1 MAATPVQLLRH
12 PGFRKIWLVGGLVNT
27 MRWLEVL
34 AIGIYVFDL
43 TGSPLLVALMMFLRQ
58 LPFAL
63 FGAVVGAV
71 ADRFDRRH
79 LLLAGL
85 STTTVVLGLLSL
97 SAWTGHLALWQI
109 GLGAF
114 ISGVYLSGEHAI
126 RRTMLG
132 EFAGT
137 ERIGPAMALDS
148 MTNNSTR
155 GLGPLIGGLMYQTVG
170 LQGAYLL
177 GFAAYL
183 VSILLVLRVHYVRPR
198 KSEAEQKPQ
207 SVLRNL
213 IEGFQYARTNRLLLG
228 VLFVTV
234 IVNMFAFSYSSM
246 VPAIGREELLLSAF
260 AIGLMFSAEG
270 LGSFL
275 GAMWVSVY
283 ARTTQYNYLFFYGG
297 VLFCSGVL
305 LFSLSPIYGLSI
317 ALLTTGGFGFA
328 GYASMQ
334 SAIAFRSATP
344 EMRSRAMG
352 LVTMFIGSGPFGVLL
367 LGFLANHLGAADA
380 LTLNASI
387 GMVLLLVTFL
397 VWPEI
402 RSKPETPDAS

>member
-1 MAATPVQLLRH
+1 MAATPILLLRH
-12 PGFRKIWLVGGLVNT
+12 PGFRKVWLVGGLVNT

-71 ADRFDRRH
+71 ADRFDRRR
-79 LLLAGL
+79 LLLMGL
-85 STTTVVLGLLSL
+85 SVTTVILGLLSF
-97 SAWTGHLALWQI
+97 SAWTGHLTLWQI

-132 EFAGT
+132 EFAGA
-137 ERIGPAMALDS
+137 ENVGPAMALDS
-148 MTNNSTR
+148 VTNNSTR
-155 GLGPLIGGLMYQTVG
+155 GIGPLIGGLMYETVG
-170 LQGAYLL
+170 LQGAYML
-177 GFAAYL
+177 GFAAYVL
-183 VSILLVLRVHYVRPR
+183 SILLVLTVRYDRPV
-198 KSEAEQKPQ
+198 KPSVDPKPP
-207 SVLRNL
+207 SVLTNL
-213 IEGFQYARTNRLLLG
+213 IEGIRYARTNRLLLG

-234 IVNMFAFSYSSM
+234 VVNMFGFSYSSM
-246 VPAIGREELLLSAF
+246 VPAIGREELLLSAA
-260 AIGLMFSAEG
+260 AIGLMSSAEG

-275 GAMWVSVY
+275 GALWVSVY
-283 ARTTQYNYLFFYGG
+283 SRPAQYNHLFFYGG
-297 VLFCSGVL
+297 VAFVTGVL
-305 LFSLSPIYGLSI
+305 FFSLSDIYGVSI
-317 ALLTTGGFGFA
+317 ALLTAAGFGFA

-367 LGFLANHLGAADA
+367 LGFLANHMGAADA
-380 LTLNASI
+380 LTLMASV
-387 GMVLLLVTFL
+387 GLGLLLLIFWL
-397 VWPEI
+397 WPEI
-402 RSKPETPDAS
+402 RNKPDIP

>member
-1 MAATPVQLLRH
+1 MAATPVLLLRH
-12 PGFRKIWLVGGLVNT
+12 PGFRNIWLVGGFVNT

-63 FGAVVGAV
+63 FGAVVGAF
-71 ADRFDRRH
+71 ADRFDRRR
-79 LLLAGL
+79 LLLTGL
-85 STTTVVLGLLSL
+85 CTTTTVLALLSL
-97 SAWTGHLALWQI
+97 SAWTGHLTLWQI

-137 ERIGPAMALDS
+137 ENIGPAMALDS
-148 MTNNSTR
+148 VTNNSTR
-155 GLGPLIGGLMYQTVG
+155 GLGPLIGGLMYETVG
-170 LQGAYLL
+170 LQGAYML
-177 GFAAYL
+177 GFVAYL
-183 VSILLVLRVHYVRPR
+183 ISILLVLQVTYVR
-198 KSEAEQKPQ
+198 AQKPDIDQ
-207 SVLRNL
+207 KQPSVLRNL
-213 IEGFQYARTNRLLLG
+213 IEGVRYARTNRLLLG

-234 IVNMFAFSYSSM
+234 IVNMFGFSYSSM
-246 VPAIGREELLLSAF
+246 VPAIGREELLLSAS
-260 AIGLMFSAEG
+260 AIGLMSSAEG

-275 GAMWVSVY
+275 GAIWVSVY
-283 ARTTQYNYLFFYGG
+283 SRTTQYNYLFFYGG

-305 LFSLSPIYGLSI
+305 LFSLSPFYGVSI
-317 ALLTTGGFGFA
+317 ALLTTAGFGFA

-334 SAIAFRSATP
+334 SAIAFRSVPP

-352 LVTMFIGSGPFGVLL
+352 LVTMFIGAGPFGVLL
-367 LGFLANHLGAADA
+367 LGFLANHMGAADA
-380 LTLNASI
+380 LTLNASV
-387 GMVLLLVTFL
+387 GLGLLLIIFW

-402 RSKPETPDAS
+402 RRKPETL